1 MFDFFS
7 LSLRNITF
15 LRFFVFVEPV
25 CCAIENIFYFNSF
38 CICPLCKFQKN
49 SVVMQTFLLY
59 SCLPDFLYANLFF
72 WLWKLSF
79 LFVWFVNY
87 SGLWTVCPCPFKH
100 WILVLWLFRLNSQNN
115 KFICFLVLEELNRLR
130 PLSALGYFQVNKST
144 FLSILTN
151 SVAYLVILI
160 QFISP
165 DDSSHLNNVNGTQIT

>member
-100 WILVLWLFRLNSQNN
+100 WILVLWLFRLNSQNRQIYLLFSARRI
-115 KFICFLVLEELNRLR
+115 KQIETTISSGL
-130 PLSALGYFQVNKST
+130 LSSEQINLSLYPHQFCGIPGYYYPVHFTGWFQ
-144 FLSILTN
+144 
-151 SVAYLVILI
+151 
-160 QFISP
+160 SP
-165 DDSSHLNNVNGTQIT
+165 E